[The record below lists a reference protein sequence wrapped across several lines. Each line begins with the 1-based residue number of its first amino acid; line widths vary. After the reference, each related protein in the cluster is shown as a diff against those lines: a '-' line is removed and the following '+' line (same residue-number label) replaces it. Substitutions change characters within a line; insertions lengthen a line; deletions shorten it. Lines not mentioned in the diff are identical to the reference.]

1 MGDKGM
7 RFCSLYS
14 GSSGNSIFIA
24 SDNAKVLI
32 DAGLPGKRIGD
43 ALQSIGEKPEEIDG
57 IFVTHEHSDHIKGIG
72 VLSRKYD
79 IPIYAN
85 VDTWAAMEKNIG
97 KIKEH
102 NIKIMDRRSTKTI
115 KDLDIKSF
123 NIPHDA
129 AAPVGYVL
137 HSNGKRISVTTDFG
151 IYTQEI
157 KDNIN
162 DSDILLFESNH
173 DVNMLKFGPYPY
185 VLKRR
190 ILSEVGHLSNEDC
203 GKAIVDLVRSK
214 LHRKVILGHLSGTN
228 NNPDLAFETV
238 CSVLRENGITGK
250 DISITMANRNCPSN
264 LIEI

>member
-1 MGDKGM
+1 
-7 RFCSLYS
+7 
-14 GSSGNSIFIA
+14 
-24 SDNAKVLI
+24 
-32 DAGLPGKRIGD
+32 
-43 ALQSIGEKPEEIDG
+43 
-57 IFVTHEHSDHIKGIG
+57 
-72 VLSRKYD
+72 
-79 IPIYAN
+79 
-85 VDTWAAMEKNIG
+85 
-97 KIKEH
+97 
-102 NIKIMDRRSTKTI
+102 MDRRSTKTI

-250 DISITMANRNCPSN
+250 DISITMANRNGPSN